1 MKVTCVLCTEAS
13 ADTTDDTSVAV
24 KPTVQLNPNSTD
36 EEKLLQS
43 SSLACSFC
51 SDFDLGGR

>member
-13 ADTTDDTSVAV
+13 ADTTDDTV